1 LKHCEVALQNLLSTP
16 ELERAAEDVAPPPS
30 IRKPAGLPK
39 ESGVW
44 RTVRILIATPLIIF
58 SLTALLPFSILP
70 VSTQAVVNARLSE
83 VRAPLEAKMGN
94 VTLETGDF
102 VSAGERLVT
111 AGPPLS
117 SLSTDEVKNGRSRA
131 SLEQED
137 ARISAEL
144 AASEIEKS
152 RYDQMYSQYLQHTAS
167 DLQMQ
172 ISEAQKKL
180 DDAKQRSTNAAADL
194 KRAQQALKDH
204 LISKMMLDQASDKA
218 DQAAQAVDSDESQL
232 RVLQKQLSDA
242 QSGYVL
248 DQSKLPGFLAQRDAA
263 TNSVDQLREQKN
275 ALEQLLNGG
284 PVSET
289 EMKDSPYSRTS
300 IVSPVNGTI
309 WSRAVATGQTVQEG
323 DELFRI
329 ADANSIHVEV
339 WLDRRYGPQLSIGDT
354 AFIYLGGMG
363 KELTGK
369 VTSFEGSSR
378 RNMDEQVNAI
388 DLLAVHPDQYH
399 VSIELDP
406 ADRKA
411 AYVGQAAKVLFPGS
425 KHRIRASIYFWLTR
439 L

>member
-1 LKHCEVALQNLLSTP
+1 M
-16 ELERAAEDVAPPPS
+16 ERAAEDVE
-30 IRKPAGLPK
+30 KPAPIPNPAVLPK
-39 ESGVW
+39 ESGFW
-44 RTVRILIATPLIIF
+44 RLVRILIALPLIMF
-58 SLTALLPFSILP
+58 SLTALLPFSVLP

-94 VTLETGDF
+94 VTLETGDV
-102 VSAGERLVT
+102 VSAGERLVS

-117 SLSTDEVKNGRSRA
+117 SLSTDEIKDGRSRA

-137 ARISAEL
+137 SRISAEL

-152 RYDQMYSQYLQHTAS
+152 RYDQMYSQYMQHTAS

-180 DDAKQRSTNAAADL
+180 SDAKQRSINAAADL

-204 LISKMMLDQASDKA
+204 LISKLMLDQASDKA
-218 DQAAQAVDSDESQL
+218 DLAAQNVDDQESQV
-232 RVLQKQLSDA
+232 RVLQKQLADA
-242 QSGYVL
+242 QAGYVL
-248 DQSKLPGFLAQRDAA
+248 DQSKSPAFLAQRDSV
-263 TNSVDQLREQKN
+263 TNSVDQLREQKT
-275 ALEQLLNGG
+275 ALEQMMNGT
-284 PVSET
+284 PVSESELT
-289 EMKDSPYSRTS
+289 NSPYTKTS

-363 KELTGK
+363 KELTGR

-378 RNMDEQVNAI
+378 RSMDEQVNAI

-406 ADRKA
+406 KDRKA
-411 AYVGQAAKVLFPGS
+411 AYIGQAAKVLFPGS